1 MPNQRSSNKK
11 CIATWV
17 DKSTKRRLEKLA
29 KAQGKPLSELV
40 SELYAE
46 HLAKTTPN
54 KPKP

>member
-1 MPNQRSSNKK
+1 
-11 CIATWV
+11 V

-46 HLAKTTPN
+46 HLAKTTPA